1 MTCIIGYLKDS
12 VVHIAADSQIT
23 GYPRKEE
30 SNYDKILINGDI
42 IAAFS
47 GNLHCVVALE
57 TEFKKMESDKVINLK
72 NDIYDAFLKP
82 ARDLMKRR
90 EIPDSSLSF
99 SILLAKKDELLETN
113 NHYGLLTVS
122 EKHTIG
128 SGAQYAIGCL
138 EALERTSKLSLEQK
152 MKMSIAVAHQFD
164 IGTNDN
170 IKYANTKD
178 LKIVKL

>member
-23 GYPRKEE
+23 CGLKRDE

-57 TEFKKMESDKVINLK
+57 TEFNKMQSDKVINLK
-72 NDIYDAFLKP
+72 EDIYDAFLKP

-90 EIPDSSLSF
+90 EMAENALNF
-99 SILLAKKDELLETN
+99 RVLLAKKDVLLETDT
-113 NHYGLLTVS
+113 HYGLLTVS
-122 EKHTIG
+122 EKHCIG
-128 SGAQYAIGCL
+128 SGAQYAIGSL
-138 EALERTSKLSLEQK
+138 DALDRTSKLSLEQK
-152 MKMSIAVAHQFD
+152 MKMSIIIASHNDV
-164 IGTNDN
+164 GTNDN
-170 IKYANTKD
+170 IKYTNTRD